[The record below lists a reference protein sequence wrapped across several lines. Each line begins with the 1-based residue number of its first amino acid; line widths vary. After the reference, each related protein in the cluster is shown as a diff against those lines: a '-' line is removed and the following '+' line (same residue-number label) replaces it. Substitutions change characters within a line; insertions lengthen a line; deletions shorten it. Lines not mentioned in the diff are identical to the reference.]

1 MPEWVIFNEFV
12 LTSKS
17 FIRTVTT
24 VKAEWYVLSFE
35 MYAQTPNS
43 FCLSRLLEYG
53 GEYFNFKTFPEGE
66 AKTAHLGVMNKRM
79 GKRTDEE
86 SGAVERRKKKRRNVK
101 ERPTSGPT
109 SGPEPVSG
117 LSSLVD
123 NFRTMKLSTNHNDTA
138 QHHKKKKA

>member
-24 VKAEWYVLSFE
+24 VKPEWYVLSFE
-35 MYAQTPNS
+35 IYAQTPNS

-66 AKTAHLGVMNKRM
+66 AKTALLRVMNKRM

-86 SGAVERRKKKRRNVK
+86 SGPAERRKKKKRKV
-101 ERPTSGPT
+101 EEQPTSGPAV
-109 SGPEPVSG
+109 GPAPVSG
-117 LSSLVD
+117 PST
-123 NFRTMKLSTNHNDTA
+123 RSTNA
-138 QHHKKKKA
+138 SLQ